1 MTNREETIS
10 KIQESLRKISYDY
23 PGLSVVLEKRPPTV
37 ELSPPTRN
45 DFDDYVRKHNT
56 YYLEKN
62 MYSLHITATSSKRSD
77 THQTNVIIGA
87 DLTGEDIC
95 TLLSTLF
102 AGSSRGAGD
111 VLGLD
116 TNDILEIQRKYF
128 T

>member
-1 MTNREETIS
+1 MTNREETIT
-10 KIQESLRKISYDY
+10 KIQKFLQKISDDY

-37 ELSPPTRN
+37 ELAAPTRN
-45 DFDDYVRKHNT
+45 DYDGYVRKFNT

-62 MYSLHITATSSKRSD
+62 MYTLHITATSPKESD

-87 DLTGEDIC
+87 DHTEEDIY
-95 TLLSTLF
+95 TLLSASF
-102 AGSSRGAGD
+102 AGSTRGARD

-116 TNDILEIQRKYF
+116 TNDVLEILRKYF